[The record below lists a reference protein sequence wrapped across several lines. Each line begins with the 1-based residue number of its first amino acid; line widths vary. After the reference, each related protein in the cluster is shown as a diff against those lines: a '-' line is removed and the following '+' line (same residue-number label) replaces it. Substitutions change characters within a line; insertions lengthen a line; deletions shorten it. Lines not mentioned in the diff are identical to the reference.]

1 MPKNGALGIQ
11 QLTNF
16 DLYIFLPVYA
26 LFITNFQFIFKPE
39 KASLAKLSRVF
50 HISKNDKE
58 TLFFGIAPAKAPQLS
73 RMSAEINSDHYGFRF
88 CAHLQL
94 KRYLAS
100 SWHPSCYLAAVG

>member
-50 HISKNDKE
+50 HISK
-58 TLFFGIAPAKAPQLS
+58 
-73 RMSAEINSDHYGFRF
+73 
-88 CAHLQL
+88 
-94 KRYLAS
+94 KR
-100 SWHPSCYLAAVG
+100 